1 MKLRILIGAL
11 LWTTLVSLAHLHL
24 NIGWAAVSEQVRVWF
39 GEKRKTLDV
48 GFLPV
53 T

>member
-1 MKLRILIGAL
+1 MKLRILLGAL
-11 LWTTLVSLAHLHL
+11 LWTFAVSALHVHL
-24 NIGWAAVSEQVRVWF
+24 NIGWGQVREVVREWL
-39 GEKRKTLDV
+39 GYKRMVLDV